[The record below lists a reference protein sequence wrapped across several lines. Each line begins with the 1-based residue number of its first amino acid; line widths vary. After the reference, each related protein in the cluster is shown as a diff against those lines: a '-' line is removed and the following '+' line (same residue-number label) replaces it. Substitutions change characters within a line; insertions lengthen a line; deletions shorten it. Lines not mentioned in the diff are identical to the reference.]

1 MWRDAV
7 MLSSSVFTAQ
17 AGLRAW
23 HPMETLVSVKWP
35 STTRY
40 F

>member
-17 AGLRAW
+17 GVQRAGQASNRNII
-23 HPMETLVSVKWP
+23 KC
-35 STTRY
+35 Y
-40 F
+40 